1 MGLQDLLFIG
11 SLILVMYLF
20 ILRPK
25 IREQK
30 EMTKML
36 NALKRGDKVLTQ
48 AGMFGEVSAI
58 KEHVVTVKVAQ
69 NVNIDFTKTAITKV
83 MDEKTDRDASVK
95 NEGKDE

>member
-1 MGLQDLLFIG
+1 MGIQDLLFIG

-30 EMTKML
+30 ETTRML

-48 AGMFGEVSAI
+48 AGMFGEVATV
-58 KEHVVTVKVAQ
+58 KDHLVTVKVAP
-69 NVNIDFTKTAITKV
+69 NVNIDFAKTAISKIV
-83 MDEKTDRDASVK
+83 NEKEAKELVEKGDA
-95 NEGKDE
+95 